1 MRATTSVPPP
11 AAKGT
16 TRVIGCVGQVCALA
30 IRDTAGSAAAPAA
43 RCRKFR
49 RGSFIM
55 LLPSNA
61 KREPDLFSLDIR
73 GLEDRPPF
81 FDLGLLLRGKRF
93 RRLLFASWNILALIG
108 KQLPHGCISQSILH
122 RRIE

>member
-1 MRATTSVPPP
+1 MMSVAPPGENP
-11 AAKGT
+11 T
-16 TRVIGCVGQVCALA
+16 MTRTGRVGYVCALA
-30 IRDTAGSAAAPAA
+30 IRDTAESAAAPAA

-61 KREPDLFSLDIR
+61 KREPDLFSLDVR

-93 RRLLFASWNILALIG
+93 RRLLLARQNVLALIG
-108 KQLPHGCISQSILH
+108 KSL
-122 RRIE
+122 